1 MVRSYFMV
9 NDVLQNSKE
18 FVKSLDFAILE
29 SSNAEFRQ
37 LITNLRNSAEIFDS
51 ELQKISE
58 SKGYYYTS
66 SNVDENEIMELRKMF
81 L

>member
-1 MVRSYFMV
+1 MV